1 MYFKLRDK
9 KSLMSYIWLLFTF
22 VYSSYI
28 LNLYYLS
35 TLSPD
40 YSRYSKYLNY
50 FNSEVE
56 VINLEQGLAYFFLIY
71 ITKVFL
77 YNFITF
83 DQLEEVY
90 TFNDH
95 EFFISLAIQ
104 TGNTLLYI
112 IGIVGLYFLI
122 MHFFSFES
130 SSVILVLAPGRSC
143 LRVSPPRS
151 RPGAL
156 PPSGR
161 SC

>member
-9 KSLMSYIWLLFTF
+9 KSLMSYIWLIFTF

-56 VINLEQGLAYFFLIY
+56 VINLDQGLAYFFLIY

-83 DQLEEVY
+83 DQLEEFY
-90 TFNDH
+90 TFDDH

-130 SSVILVLAPGRSC
+130 SSVIL
-143 LRVSPPRS
+143 
-151 RPGAL
+151 
-156 PPSGR
+156 
-161 SC
+161 